1 MDRTG
6 VISFPTCHGV
16 EVSVALVS
24 LPDVAVALRGYVILK
39 GRLGG
44 MAELSRYKLTL
55 TPANGFGPLGGVT
68 LFLHR
73 VVTVC
78 SACCPLGSFKEGP
91 AFQNSAIIR
100 PVCLHRSWGAPGVSS
115 GRCCVDAVESREP
128 AVRSIR

>member
-1 MDRTG
+1 
-6 VISFPTCHGV
+6 
-16 EVSVALVS
+16 
-24 LPDVAVALRGYVILK
+24 
-39 GRLGG
+39 
-44 MAELSRYKLTL
+44 MAELSRYNSMK
-55 TPANGFGPLGGVT
+55 PSGNVYGALGGVT

-78 SACCPLGSFKEGP
+78 SACCPLGSFKEGT